1 MVRNAELRFPVIAYF
16 YKRPLSNSFL
26 KNFQAIG
33 FFDIGSAWS
42 GLSPFSGNNAYE
54 NDYYDDYPVN
64 VIIHNDNFP
73 IVSGYGFGLR
83 TKLLGYF
90 V

>member
-1 MVRNAELRFPVIAYF
+1 MNNNFLKDFQVIA
-16 YKRPLSNSFL
+16 
-26 KNFQAIG
+26 

-54 NDYYDDYPVN
+54 NDYYNDFPVS
-64 VIIHNDNFP
+64 VIVYNNNFP

-83 TKLLGYF
+83 SKLLGYF
-90 V
+90 VRADQLGE